1 MRGKILKTTIVW
13 IAFIMILLLV
23 LQYLMQ
29 IKNKR
34 NNSFQ
39 SAELLLDQ
47 LEESLKNNKNEER
60 IRIQEIKNDYIVRAV
75 ENNKDLKMATLTI
88 DEYYQN
94 IAMQRASELPSIQ
107 AGFLPGYGKIIGSSA
122 GGFGLPIIANYE
134 LDLFGKRKTDGFDPS
149 ALASLSRKPKIYKQ

>member
-60 IRIQEIKNDYIVRAV
+60 IRIQEIKNDYIVRAR
-75 ENNKDLKMATLTI
+75 TI
-88 DEYYQN
+88 SY
-94 IAMQRASELPSIQ
+94 
-107 AGFLPGYGKIIGSSA
+107 IIEKN
-122 GGFGLPIIANYE
+122 P
-134 LDLFGKRKTDGFDPS
+134 
-149 ALASLSRKPKIYKQ
+149 